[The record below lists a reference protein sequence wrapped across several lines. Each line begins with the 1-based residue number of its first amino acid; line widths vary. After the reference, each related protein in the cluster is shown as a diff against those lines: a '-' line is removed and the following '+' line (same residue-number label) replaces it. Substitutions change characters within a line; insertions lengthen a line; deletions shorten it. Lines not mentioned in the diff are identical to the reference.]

1 MAIKVQSIQ
10 LNPTTKKANVSLFLD
25 TQADINYT
33 EIDGVPA
40 DYTIEQ
46 GSSALTAAGE
56 LAFMKSDG
64 TWNWV

>member
-25 TQADINYT
+25 TQADINSGRVVA
-33 EIDGVPA
+33 IKIP
-40 DYTIEQ
+40 
-46 GSSALTAAGE
+46 S
-56 LAFMKSDG
+56 SDG